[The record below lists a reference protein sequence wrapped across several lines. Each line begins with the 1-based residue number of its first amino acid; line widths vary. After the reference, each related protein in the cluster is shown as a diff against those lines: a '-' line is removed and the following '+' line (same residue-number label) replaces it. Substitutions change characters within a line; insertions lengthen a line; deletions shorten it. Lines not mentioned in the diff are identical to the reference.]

1 MFRVLI
7 PIVILSFLLRDWVIK
22 FFRIPK
28 IFDYKISILIKT
40 FITSPGSS
48 CIFSLASSV
57 AVRSFVLPSSTSLP
71 TGSNSPSNDR
81 LTGSFCYFQNSV
93 LCAGVKQY
101 NRATL
106 TGNNIR
112 VACFIQQL
120 NITTLI
126 IIRVRELHRKRQFTN
141 HLNILIH
148 KVLSQTFRRLP
159 TDYWFVLCSKS
170 CIIMPSIKLTFTISS
185 VLH

>member
-1 MFRVLI
+1 MIKMFGVLI
-7 PIVILSFLLRDWVIK
+7 PIVILSFLFRDWMIK

-28 IFDYKISILIKT
+28 VFNYQISILLKL

-48 CIFSLASSV
+48 CILSSPASSV
-57 AVRSFVLPSSTSLP
+57 AVLSFVLPCSTSLP

-81 LTGSFCYFQNSV
+81 LTSSFCYFQNSV

-112 VACFIQQL
+112 VASFIQQL

-148 KVLSQTFRRLP
+148 KILSQTISTITNCLL
-159 TDYWFVLCSKS
+159 V
-170 CIIMPSIKLTFTISS
+170 CI
-185 VLH
+185 V

>member
-1 MFRVLI
+1 MFWVLI
-7 PIVILSFLLRDWVIK
+7 PIVILTFFFRDWMIK

-28 IFDYKISILIKT
+28 VFNYKISIFLKL

-48 CIFSLASSV
+48 CISFSLGTSIEV
-57 AVRSFVLPSSTSLP
+57 PSFVLPCSTSLP

-106 TGNNIR
+106 TGD
-112 VACFIQQL
+112 
-120 NITTLI
+120 NITSYL
-126 IIRVRELHRKRQFTN
+126 LHPAVAHYHPHN
-141 HLNILIH
+141 HQGQ
-148 KVLSQTFRRLP
+148 KVASQKTVYEPSQYSHSQSLVPDLQHDCRLLL
-159 TDYWFVLCSKS
+159 V
-170 CIIMPSIKLTFTISS
+170 CI
-185 VLH
+185 V